1 MGTGS
6 DSLAFPLQ
14 SSVLSCRY
22 KIGVS
27 WMNHQSAAGP
37 LLTLLSI
44 KKKKK
49 IDLKLKAAQQ

>member
-27 WMNHQSAAGP
+27 WINHQSVAGP

-44 KKKKK
+44 KKK